1 MNSCLEQWRPIPKW
15 EGLYQVS
22 DHGRVRS
29 LPRVRKD
36 RAGKV
41 RRWPGKQLAL
51 VRDGNGYLRV
61 NLSDLG
67 RREARCVH
75 GLVAEAF
82 IGSRPESM
90 EVCHNDGNRDN
101 NALSNLRYGTALE
114 NQRDRRAHGTDP
126 TGSRNGRSKLTDLDV
141 ERIRT
146 LSGKRPIRNLASEFG
161 VSESQIRR
169 VQRGEFWRHVI

>member
-1 MNSCLEQWRPIPKW
+1 MNDERWCDVAAW

-22 DHGRVRS
+22 DRGRVKS

-90 EVCHNDGNRDN
+90 DVCHNDGNRDN

-114 NQRDRRAHGTDP
+114 NQRDRRAHRTDP
-126 TGSRNGRSKLTDLDV
+126 VGSRNGRAKLTENDV
-141 ERIRT
+141 RNIRSLRGSISNLELSRKYGVDNSVIYRIQNHE
-146 LSGKRPIRNLASEFG
+146 L
-161 VSESQIRR
+161 
-169 VQRGEFWRHVI
+169 WRSVI